1 MRFVRSGVA
10 MMLLSLPLAFAPK
23 VTNQSSV
30 QSGVYRFVEMRS
42 GGTRWTPKTY
52 RSVALMFAVSDGS
65 RTIFSIG
72 DSCGEFSRSVALP
85 TPFEQSSMAVPCSG
99 AGARARAILREAKAP
114 RVAEGRV
121 QFRTKTGR
129 MVFAQSSEV
138 PPVGTCV
145 VEQAKSESLVGRRVT
160 MGLTIQLEDDCTNGY
175 RTVGYANHTILFGP
189 ILAHA
194 NICPGSDGLE
204 LLTEARTALVTVAG
218 STMQWNLPG
227 GGAVV
232 FGAIEGTPVLVHSVP
247 PGGTQ

>member
-42 GGTRWTPKTY
+42 GSTRWTPKTY

-65 RTIFSIG
+65 RIIFSIG

-85 TPFEQSSMAVPCSG
+85 APLEQSSRAVPCSG
-99 AGARARAILREAKAP
+99 AGARARAILSEAKAA

-121 QFRTKTGR
+121 EFRTKTGR
-129 MVFAQSSEV
+129 VLFAQSSEV
-138 PPVGTCV
+138 PPVGTWV
-145 VEQAKSESLVGRRVT
+145 VEQAKSVSLVGRRVT
-160 MGLTIQLEDDCTNGY
+160 MGLTIQLDDDCTNGY

-189 ILAHA
+189 ILANA
-194 NICPGSDGLE
+194 NICPGGDGLE
-204 LLTEARTALVTVAG
+204 LLTETRTALVTVAG
-218 STMQWNLPG
+218 SKMQWNLPG
-227 GGAVV
+227 GDIVV